1 MKKWFAIFSMCML
14 ILSGCSSSGGQ
25 QNKHQSTTKTT
36 ESAAKES
43 TEKASDHQSKEAYAG
58 TKDTDI
64 KGLRAVVLRV
74 VDGDTFVARLENGKE
89 ERVRMILVDT
99 PETKH
104 PRLGVQPFGP
114 EASAFTKS
122 KLTGKT
128 VTLEF
133 DVQERDKYG
142 RLLAYVWLNHQNYN
156 KLLIEKGLARVAV
169 FPPNTKYVDEFR
181 AAQAVAQK
189 EKKGIWSIENYVTDH
204 GYNSDGKE
212 HSSRGSR
219 TDIEKSSTLDHSKGN
234 CHIKGNIS
242 SSGKKIYHMPGD
254 EYYDETKPEKM
265 FCSRE
270 EAEAA
275 GFRPS
280 QR

>member
-1 MKKWFAIFSMCML
+1 MKKWFAIFSMCL
-14 ILSGCSSSGGQ
+14 LVLTGCSSNGGQ
-25 QNKHQSTTKTT
+25 QMKHQSTTNSS
-36 ESAAKES
+36 ESA
-43 TEKASDHQSKEAYAG
+43 EKTAADHHSKEAYAG
-58 TKDTDI
+58 TKETDV
-64 KGLRAVVLRV
+64 KGIRAVVLRV
-74 VDGDTFVARLENGKE
+74 VDGDTFVARLQNGKE

-122 KLTGKT
+122 KLTGRT

-142 RLLAYVWLNHQNYN
+142 RLLAYVWLDHQNFN

-204 GYNSDGKE
+204 GYNSNGKE
-212 HSSRGSR
+212 HSFSR
-219 TDIEKSSTLDHSKGN
+219 H
-234 CHIKGNIS
+234 
-242 SSGKKIYHMPGD
+242 
-254 EYYDETKPEKM
+254 
-265 FCSRE
+265 
-270 EAEAA
+270 
-275 GFRPS
+275 
-280 QR
+280 

>member
-1 MKKWFAIFSMCML
+1 MKKWFAIFSMCVL
-14 ILSGCSSSGGQ
+14 ILSGCSLTGGQ
-25 QNKHQSTTKTT
+25 QNKHSSTTTN
-36 ESAAKES
+36 ESATNEA
-43 TEKASDHQSKEAYAG
+43 ASDQQSKKAYAG
-58 TKDTDI
+58 TNKSDV
-64 KGLRAVVLRV
+64 KGIRAVVVRV
-74 VDGDTFVARLENGKE
+74 VDGDTFVARMANGKE

-114 EASAFTKS
+114 EASSFTKS
-122 KLTGKT
+122 QLTGKT

-181 AAQAVAQK
+181 AAQAVAQR

-204 GYNSDGKE
+204 GYNSNGKE
-212 HSSRGSR
+212 QSSLTG
-219 TDIEKSSTLDHSKGN
+219 TEKSSTQDHSKGICN
-234 CHIKGNIS
+234 IKGNIS

-275 GFRPS
+275 GFRSS

>member
-1 MKKWFAIFSMCML
+1 MKKWFAIFSMCVL
-14 ILSGCSSSGGQ
+14 ILSGCSLTGGQ
-25 QNKHQSTTKTT
+25 QNKHSSTTTN
-36 ESAAKES
+36 ESATNEA
-43 TEKASDHQSKEAYAG
+43 ASDQQSKKAYAG
-58 TKDTDI
+58 TNKSDV
-64 KGLRAVVLRV
+64 KGIRAVVVRV
-74 VDGDTFVARLENGKE
+74 VDGDTFVARMANGKE

-122 KLTGKT
+122 QLTGKT

-181 AAQAVAQK
+181 AAQAVAQR

-204 GYNSDGKE
+204 GYNSNGKE
-212 HSSRGSR
+212 QSSLTG
-219 TDIEKSSTLDHSKGN
+219 TEKSSTQDHSKGICN
-234 CHIKGNIS
+234 IKGNIS

>member
-1 MKKWFAIFSMCML
+1 MKKWFAIFSMCVL
-14 ILSGCSSSGGQ
+14 ILSGCSLTGGQ
-25 QNKHQSTTKTT
+25 QNKHSSTTTN
-36 ESAAKES
+36 ESATNEA
-43 TEKASDHQSKEAYAG
+43 ASDQQSKKAYAG
-58 TKDTDI
+58 TNKSDV
-64 KGLRAVVLRV
+64 KGIRAVVVRV
-74 VDGDTFVARLENGKE
+74 VDGDTFVARMANGKE

-114 EASAFTKS
+114 EASSFTKS
-122 KLTGKT
+122 QLTGKT

-181 AAQAVAQK
+181 AAQAVAQR

-204 GYNSDGKE
+204 GYNSNGKE
-212 HSSRGSR
+212 QSSLTG
-219 TDIEKSSTLDHSKGN
+219 TEKSSTPNHSKGSCN
-234 CHIKGNIS
+234 IKGNIS

>member
-1 MKKWFAIFSMCML
+1 MKIWFAIFSMCAL
-14 ILSGCSSSGGQ
+14 ILSGCSSTGQ
-25 QNKHQSTTKTT
+25 NNYQQTTKAA
-36 ESAAKES
+36 ESASNETSATSKSWTKEN
-43 TEKASDHQSKEAYAG
+43 HV
-58 TKDTDI
+58 
-64 KGLRAVVLRV
+64 KGIRAVVKRV

-114 EASAFTKS
+114 EASAFTKA
-122 KLTGKT
+122 KLTGQT
-128 VTLEF
+128 VKLEF

-142 RLLAYVWLNHQNYN
+142 RLLAYVWLHNQNYN

-204 GYNSDGKE
+204 GYNSNGKKQ
-212 HSSRGSR
+212 SSGGLL
-219 TDIEKSSTLDHSKGN
+219 TEPKKSSKPDQSKGN
-234 CHIKGNIS
+234 CNIKGNIS
-242 SSGKKIYHMPGD
+242 HSGQKIYHVPGD

-275 GFRPS
+275 GFRPAH
-280 QR
+280 R